1 MRVFGAD
8 LKVMATEIIRIITEP
23 VQKLIVIDLTA
34 LGMIQLVKFVTKTIK
49 KLWLLLRFCNFV

>member
-34 LGMIQLVKFVTKTIK
+34 LGMIQSVKFVTKTIK
-49 KLWLLLRFCNFV
+49 KTLVAA